1 MCIRDKLLNGRPHV
15 HIFLHGL
22 VLLQCPIKSCP
33 THLGQLAHV
42 LDPYPALPRHHRSDL
57 GVDARAP
64 DLPLCRRRAS
74 TLCKAPLK
82 KSTSK
87 TFSAST
93 RFRWLISFRSVASRE
108 VAGGSS
114 PRSSGSSFS
123 RQVYNRHRLTPS
135 SFARSMMLSHW
146 FSRSTA
152 ICRKAFGNL
161 PTRFL
166 ATCHPLR
173 VSSVPIR
180 RVSI

>member
-1 MCIRDKLLNGRPHV
+1 PRHSFVVHQQAPPAQLCCDPPIAVPAPMRDRDLLNGRPHV

-93 RFRWLISFRSVASRE
+93 RFRWLISFRSVA
-108 VAGGSS
+108 
-114 PRSSGSSFS
+114 
-123 RQVYNRHRLTPS
+123 
-135 SFARSMMLSHW
+135 
-146 FSRSTA
+146 
-152 ICRKAFGNL
+152 
-161 PTRFL
+161 
-166 ATCHPLR
+166 
-173 VSSVPIR
+173 
-180 RVSI
+180 